1 MTSCMRTAA
10 TNCSQW
16 HFLTLS
22 CQGKM
27 TGPSAS
33 KMGHNNEFL
42 TLVISAVTYIFS
54 HLKLVKFHDSSQ
66 IRRIYHVSRLL
77 NRVGIRHHQTFLAR
91 RNLWKL
97 TSTPK
102 WQSHLLSHTCFF
114 GMTWCR
120 AKSEEPYKEFVGA
133 TGLHNEQSNCECW
146 HCPSLR
152 CQSSPARVAVSHGH
166 DDNGARLWFILS
178 ASSVW
183 QKAS

>member
-1 MTSCMRTAA
+1 MICKGRHYRPQFCMTSCMRTAA

-33 KMGHNNEFL
+33 KMEHNNEFL

-54 HLKLVKFHDSSQ
+54 HLKLVKFHESSQ

-114 GMTWCR
+114 FFFWNDMMSGKKWRTVQGVCWSDWTAQR
-120 AKSEEPYKEFVGA
+120 AK
-133 TGLHNEQSNCECW
+133 
-146 HCPSLR
+146 
-152 CQSSPARVAVSHGH
+152 
-166 DDNGARLWFILS
+166 
-178 ASSVW
+178 
-183 QKAS
+183 